1 MTKISKISMY
11 VVWAVAAFGQN
22 TPVSLQFLIGEA
34 RQNNAAI
41 KAAESAIQTSEFMP
55 KQASAL
61 PDTEVMVQSFTV
73 GSPRPF
79 AGYSNSDFAYI
90 GFGAS
95 QELPYPGKRALRG
108 NVAQHEIAISRAEKD
123 AVTWDVLTRLKL
135 AYFQL
140 AASQQ
145 LVSVLEQN
153 RQRAGEIEQA
163 AEIRYR
169 VGQGTQQA
177 V

>member
-1 MTKISKISMY
+1 MTKIRNLC
-11 VVWAVAAFGQN
+11 VFVFLAGAAFAQS
-22 TPVSLQFLIGEA
+22 TATSLQSLIAEA

-41 KAAESAIQTSEFMP
+41 KAAESAIQTSRYMP

-61 PDTEVMVQSFTV
+61 PDTEVMVQHFTV

-90 GFGAS
+90 VFGAS
-95 QELPYPGKRALRG
+95 QELPYPGKRALRA

-145 LVSVLEQN
+145 LVAVLEQN
-153 RQRAGEIEQA
+153 QQCTDEIAQG
-163 AEIRYR
+163 AESRYS
-169 VGQGTQQA
+169 VG
-177 V
+177 

>member
-1 MTKISKISMY
+1 MTKISKICVFVLGATS
-11 VVWAVAAFGQN
+11 AFGQN
-22 TPVSLQFLIGEA
+22 APTSLQLLIGEA

-41 KAAESAIQTSEFMP
+41 KAAERAIQTSEYMP

-61 PDTEVMVQSFTV
+61 PDSEVMVQSFTV

-95 QELPYPGKRALRG
+95 QELPYPGKRALRA

-123 AVTWDVLTRLKL
+123 AVIWNVLNRLKL

-140 AASQQ
+140 AASQNTI
-145 LVSVLEQN
+145 SVLERNQ
-153 RQRAGEIEQA
+153 QAADGIEQA
-163 AEIRYR
+163 AGARYG
-169 VGQGTQQA
+169 VG
-177 V
+177 